1 MHIILLGSL
10 WLLPLLL
17 LTIGA
22 WSGWT
27 RRPAT
32 VIARTAVKALLSCG
46 LVYVLALAVWL
57 VSLASTEP
65 ASTEPAWLSARP
77 LSWVVAALV
86 LFIGAVVVRFSH
98 RYMAGE
104 PRLGFYYRWLLFTL
118 GSVLFTVLANHLA
131 LLLIGWLTI
140 SVSLHRLLLFYP
152 DRARTQLAAHKKFI
166 AARVGELCLAASFYL
181 LYSSTGTASIDSL
194 LGQLSSLPSS
204 WQLHAAAVLLVLAAS
219 LKCAQL
225 PVHGWLIQVV
235 DAPTPV
241 SALLHAG
248 VINLGGF
255 ILILFAPVVLHSEL
269 ARWLLLVVAG
279 ASLVASALVMQTR
292 VTVKVRL
299 AWSTS
304 AQMGFMLLE
313 CALGLFELALL
324 HLVAHSLY
332 KAHAFLSAGYAV
344 QHATL
349 QRTLPVEPTRSW
361 LVLLHLLLAVAVAVT
376 GYLLSQSS
384 VSLWLL
390 LGLSMA
396 LVLLQHT
403 QSFDSYVRSLVSVV
417 ALAALLVVWKAYAAS
432 WLQLPTP
439 LQSNIGMELWCMA
452 LLCLLLIGNFAI
464 LQTQRW
470 QQRWQQML
478 FAGLFLDEWLTRLTQ
493 RLWPIEFKHLSHSSK
508 DRQH

>member
-1 MHIILLGSL
+1 MHFALMSSL

-17 LTIGA
+17 LATGA

-32 VIARTAVKALLSCG
+32 VIAKAAQRAMFAGALIYVTALALWLLSPT
-46 LVYVLALAVWL
+46 VA
-57 VSLASTEP
+57 ASP
-65 ASTEPAWLSARP
+65 WLSPRP
-77 LSWVVAALV
+77 ISWVVAALV
-86 LFIGAVVVRFSH
+86 LFIGAIVVSFSR

-104 PRLGFYYRWLLFTL
+104 TRLGFYYRWFMFTL
-118 GSVLFTVLANHLA
+118 GSVLLTVLANNLG
-131 LLLIGWLTI
+131 LLLVGWLAI

-152 DRARTQLAAHKKFI
+152 DRARTQLAAHKKFL
-166 AARVGELCLAASFYL
+166 AARVGELCLATSFYL
-181 LYSSTGTASIDSL
+181 LYSITGTASIDNL
-194 LGQLSSLPSS
+194 LAQLNHLPSS
-204 WQLHAAAVLLVLAAS
+204 WQLHTAAVLLVIAAC

-255 ILILFAPVVLHSEL
+255 ILILFAPVLLQSEF
-269 ARWLLLVVAG
+269 ARWLLLLVAG
-279 ASLVASALVMQTR
+279 LSLVASALVMQTR

-324 HLVAHSLY
+324 HLVAHSVY
-332 KAHAFLSAGYAV
+332 KAHAFLSAGFAV

-349 QRTLPVEPTRSW
+349 QRTLPSAIVPTW
-361 LVLLHLLLAVAVAVT
+361 VVLLHLLLAVLVAVI

-403 QSFDSYVRSLVSVV
+403 QSIQNYLQSLASVV
-417 ALAALLVVWKAYAAS
+417 ALAALLVAWKAYAAD
-432 WLQLPTP
+432 WLQLPTGGHNN
-439 LQSNIGMELWCMA
+439 LGMELWCMT
-452 LLCLLLIGNFAI
+452 LLCLLLIGNFAT
-464 LQTQRW
+464 LQAARW

-493 RLWPIEFKHLSHSSK
+493 RLWPIEFQRSSQSSNE
-508 DRQH
+508 RQH